1 MAGLAE
7 VTIGTGLKYV
17 NTWFQDQMDTLL
29 GNDNTGK
36 DQALIDFQR
45 SGSITKLLK
54 TCIIE
59 PNIIITRN
67 AYNTPILDDLCE
79 LNLSIFTSFY
89 IQAFQLL
96 CGLYN
101 APGVQAVDL
110 LSTNKYSGTKLE
122 GMAFGKY
129 LGNLES
135 FSTKLE
141 YNDMPLTLNQLDFDN
156 VNTFILNTE
165 AKNNK
170 GKKLDVN
177 NNTNWSWVQKAKE
190 IDPDLVGNNDT
201 INTTKIPKDVD
212 TVDLI
217 RMAQDQTIKQ
227 KEKDIAD
234 LEKDLSDYSIRLQAY
249 RDKVSQQQKTEKDLT
264 DALKEANDKIKDS
277 KDKLSDANDEL
288 KYRNNEIRKLK
299 EKNFEEQKAM
309 KAFEAEL
316 RKDAEKIKARINVI
330 NSVANTQF
338 DNLVAAEINDPK
350 NQSFG
355 GYGRQFK
362 LVLGTTPTTMTNKDG
377 SKDIIGEHKL
387 EIPMAVI
394 ASTNVVKEQD
404 IATALETKDFR
415 HTLSYRWR
423 EYRSGG
429 ISLADFIFCGDLIK
443 EYRASRLKDSAGL
456 LAKLEDQNII
466 GNVRRGLTGAKGA
479 EGSYNMIIIT
489 EDEIEHYNKV
499 LGKNILTPE
508 GKNKFLR
515 SLNGY
520 MFAIVNDDTERV
532 TMHIADL
539 KGSIDMGYNR
549 LQRHAASKNNDMMDF
564 MQYLMKNQLPVI

>member
-165 AKNNK
+165 TANKKNTASK
-170 GKKLDVN
+170 GN
-177 NNTNWSWVQKAKE
+177 RQNWSWVEKAKA
-190 IDPDLVGNNDT
+190 IDPNLVGENDT

-212 TVDLI
+212 TDKLI
-217 RMAQDQTIKQ
+217 IDAQQKTILQ

-234 LEKDLSDYSIRLQAY
+234 LEKNLSDYEIKLKEY
-249 RDKVSQQQKTEKDLT
+249 EENIKHQQETEQKLK
-264 DALKEANDKIKDS
+264 DALKDSSQTINDNKDTLA
-277 KDKLSDANDEL
+277 KNRKEINERDK
-288 KYRNNEIRKLK
+288 EIRKLK
-299 EKNFEEQKAM
+299 EKNFEEEKAL
-309 KAFEAEL
+309 KDFEAKL
-316 RKDAEKIKARINVI
+316 RQDTEKIKARIVAI
-330 NSVANTQF
+330 NKVAETQF

>member
-110 LSTNKYSGTKLE
+110 LSTNKYSGAKLE

-156 VNTFILNTE
+156 VNTFIFNSEDSNKKNT
-165 AKNNK
+165 ASK
-170 GKKLDVN
+170 GN
-177 NNTNWSWVQKAKE
+177 RQNWSWVEKAKA
-190 IDPDLVGNNDT
+190 IDPNLVGENDT

-212 TVDLI
+212 TDKLI
-217 RMAQDQTIKQ
+217 IDAQQKTILQ
-227 KEKDIAD
+227 KERDIAD
-234 LEKDLSDYSIRLQAY
+234 LEKNLSDYEIKLKEY
-249 RDKVSQQQKTEKDLT
+249 EENIKHQQETEQKLK
-264 DALKEANDKIKDS
+264 DALKDSSQTINDNKDTLA
-277 KDKLSDANDEL
+277 KNRQEINERDK
-288 KYRNNEIRKLK
+288 EIRKLK
-299 EKNFEEQKAM
+299 EKNFEEQKAL
-309 KAFEAEL
+309 KDFETKL
-316 RKDAEKIKARINVI
+316 RQDTEKIKARIAAI
-330 NSVANTQF
+330 NAIANTQF

>member
-110 LSTNKYSGTKLE
+110 LSTNKYSGAKLE

-165 AKNNK
+165 TSNKKNTASK
-170 GKKLDVN
+170 GN
-177 NNTNWSWVQKAKE
+177 RQNWSWVEKAKA
-190 IDPDLVGNNDT
+190 IDPNLVGESDT

-212 TVDLI
+212 IDKLI
-217 RMAQDQTIKQ
+217 IDAQQKTILQ

-234 LEKDLSDYSIRLQAY
+234 LEKNLSDYDNKLKEYEENI
-249 RDKVSQQQKTEKDLT
+249 KHQQETEQKLK
-264 DALKEANDKIKDS
+264 DALKDSSQTINDNKDTLA
-277 KDKLSDANDEL
+277 KNRQEINERDK
-288 KYRNNEIRKLK
+288 EIRKLK
-299 EKNFEEQKAM
+299 EKNFEEEKAL
-309 KAFEAEL
+309 KDFEAKL
-316 RKDAEKIKARINVI
+316 RQDTEKIKARIAAI
-330 NSVANTQF
+330 NAIANTQF

-456 LAKLEDQNII
+456 LAKLENQNII